1 MSNNRVDRVLNHALG
16 LAGALTQEAEAVREL
31 IAVSEQDRAL
41 LAEALE
47 RVKDE
52 IERVRS
58 RPSPA
63 TDDSGPPEA
72 PALLAQRLLQE
83 AIALTASD

>member
-1 MSNNRVDRVLNHALG
+1 M
-16 LAGALTQEAEAVREL
+16 TQEAEAVREL
-31 IAVSEQDRAL
+31 IAICGQDRDL
-41 LAEALE
+41 LTQALE

-58 RPSPA
+58 SPSPA